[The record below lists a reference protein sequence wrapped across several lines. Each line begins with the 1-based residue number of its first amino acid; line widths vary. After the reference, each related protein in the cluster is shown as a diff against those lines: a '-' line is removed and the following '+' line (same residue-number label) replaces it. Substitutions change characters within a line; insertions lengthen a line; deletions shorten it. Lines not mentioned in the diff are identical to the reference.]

1 MTPLEHNPGPRT
13 GRAGG
18 SRCVRPSLFVV
29 RRRVARR
36 RVASRV
42 PLGRRAGFARRRLH
56 RGGAGDKAG
65 GLRGRGKHRRRR
77 RYLECRGVTGQK
89 RADRRGRTGRECVCF
104 LCTYIPH
111 YQYLLREMSMYCKSL
126 ITIYVCI
133 YVHI

>member
-89 RADRRGRTGRECVCF
+89 ARRDRRGRGPDEKVRCVF
-104 LCTYIPH
+104 FMYIH
-111 YQYLLREMSMYCKSL
+111 RSL
-126 ITIYVCI
+126 SILIKRNEYVL
-133 YVHI
+133 